1 MAGGITVTP
10 LDQERI
16 EEFTAIFGGPTVP
29 VTSVQPEELVNAE
42 WKTAMVFYLD
52 LNAITQEQRGRLVA
66 HLAQKHNLTADWIEY
81 SLNLTG
87 FFIVAQNIII
97 DFQP

>member
-1 MAGGITVTP
+1 MAGRVTVTP
-10 LDQERI
+10 LDSERV

-29 VTSVQPEELVNAE
+29 VTSIQPEELVANK
-42 WKTAMVFYLD
+42 KTAMVFYID
-52 LNAITQEQRGRLVA
+52 LNAITEEQRGRLVA
-66 HLAQKHNLTADWIEY
+66 HLAQKHGLTPDWVDY

-87 FFIVAQNIII
+87 FFIIAQNVLI